1 MSDNTPLSVSE
12 EKEISESYEK
22 GKVVLNEEP
31 LYVMTVELE
40 KGKSENIKS
49 S

>member
-31 LYVMTVELE
+31 LYVMTVE
-40 KGKSENIKS
+40 
-49 S
+49 